1 MIYSSPPSYGA
12 HLISIALTTPELRTL
27 WEKELDEMRSRILD
41 MRKLFAS
48 RLADA
53 VPNRDFSFM
62 LKQRGMF
69 SYSGLSV
76 EVVRELRERYH
87 IYALDS
93 GRICVAAL
101 NQGNIDLVCG
111 AIASILKEKS

>member
-1 MIYSSPPSYGA
+1 TVM
-12 HLISIALTTPELRTL
+12 RTRIH
-27 WEKELDEMRSRILD
+27 EMRE
-41 MRKLFAS
+41 LFAS
-48 RLADA
+48 KLAEA
-53 VPNRDFSFM
+53 IPHRNFSFI

-93 GRICVAAL
+93 GRICVAAM
-101 NQGNIDLVCG
+101 NPQNIDYICDSMASLVRT
-111 AIASILKEKS
+111 